1 MLPVKRT
8 NYNKYYIKTYQ
19 GRVYVKQPPKKVL
32 GVSKKDKTSVV
43 FESFATAAKELNT
56 TKNSISVSISR
67 GTSLKGYYLSKITD

>member
-1 MLPVKRT
+1 MSTMRPNSK
-8 NYNKYYIKTYQ
+8 NKYYIKTYQ

-32 GVSKKDKTSVV
+32 GINKKDRTSVV
-43 FESFATAAKELNT
+43 FDSFEIAAQRLNT

>member
-32 GVSKKDKTSVV
+32 GINKKDRTSVV
-43 FESFATAAKELNT
+43 FDSFEIAAQRLNT

-67 GTSLKGYYLSKITD
+67 GTSLKGYYLSKITE